1 MKKQKKW
8 DEAQQRFIKTRAR
21 LTPEQLA
28 ELKKE
33 FKKKPFWDEDDKFR
47 IGKKLGLEPVKV
59 GKWNWDERK
68 KQGIPTE
75 RKH

>member
-1 MKKQKKW
+1 M
-8 DEAQQRFIKTRAR
+8 RRR

-33 FKKKPFWDEDDKFR
+33 FKKKQIWDEDDKFR
-47 IGKKLGLEPVKV
+47 IGKKLGLEPTKV
-59 GKWNWDERK
+59 AKWNWDERK
-68 KQGIPTE
+68 KLGIPTE